1 MISLII
7 FNKALSGSCSDVV
20 ASIIYILQLLWSSLC
35 DIFTI
40 ECPGF
45 YELTCTAL
53 NAPLNKYLTQMR
65 ANVGHGSQGLR
76 KGAVLKINIFKN
88 SLDIWT
94 SVEHDLHSCTVTQAL
109 QWLGRL
115 LFFFFYASQT
125 CYVCVYCT
133 ASLIH
138 FQVRAQPV
146 VLLHI
151 SFIFPPLPG
160 CTVVSNP

>member
-53 NAPLNKYLTQMR
+53 NAPLNKNLTQMR

-109 QWLGRL
+109 Q
-115 LFFFFYASQT
+115 
-125 CYVCVYCT
+125 
-133 ASLIH
+133 
-138 FQVRAQPV
+138 
-146 VLLHI
+146 
-151 SFIFPPLPG
+151 
-160 CTVVSNP
+160 